1 MMFRWKGDVMLDV
14 VVKSGWG
21 AELYICFNASSRM
34 YEKQTREPGITLG
47 LGLRLREVFYSSF
60 YGDGNS

>member
-1 MMFRWKGDVMLDV
+1 MLDV